1 MHEEC
6 WLEKHIDI
14 PDHEFQSKTKNHEM
28 VSLSVSDVLAQ
39 YKTNGRVVVTGQSLA
54 TALASC
60 CDDVLMQGSGMS
72 GGTVAFAGVANAV
85 IFAVEV
91 GFRWNELAEGKI
103 SPKVFKIKVSGAAG
117 AAVGGFTGGLAGAG
131 YGGLTAG
138 LPGAIVGGLIGSVG
152 VGFAGRIGAETV
164 ALKYFGN
171 EDTEMLI
178 QMLFQSLERM
188 DLVGGLDAREMTQE
202 DVVMAYRNLSR
213 LKHPDK
219 VKRLP
224 SHTDA
229 QHAQR
234 VADATT
240 KFGILI
246 ADTFLVC
253 EWIKARDE
261 QKDLWTDENLRQIHK
276 KQEDWRKSHE
286 SLHQQ
291 LASQQEESA
300 RQMRDGRKI

>member
-1 MHEEC
+1 
-6 WLEKHIDI
+6 
-14 PDHEFQSKTKNHEM
+14 M

-60 CDDVLMQGSGMS
+60 CDDVLWQGSGMV
-72 GGTVAFAGVANAV
+72 GATVAVAGVANAV
-85 IFAVEV
+85 ICAVEV
-91 GFRWNELAEGKI
+91 SFRWNELAEGKI

-117 AAVGGFTGGLAGAG
+117 AAVGGFGGGLAGAG
-131 YGGLTAG
+131 AGGAMAG
-138 LPGAIVGGLIGSVG
+138 PAGAIVGGAIGSIG

-178 QMLFQSLERM
+178 EMLFQSLERM
-188 DLVGGLDAREMTQE
+188 DLVGGLDARDMTQE
-202 DVVMAYRNLSR
+202 DVIMAYHDLAK

-219 VKRLP
+219 VRRLP
-224 SHTDA
+224 SHTNA

-240 KFGILI
+240 KFGILN

-261 QKDLWTDENLRQIHK
+261 KKDLWTDKNLRQIHK
-276 KQEDWRKSHE
+276 KQDDWRKSHE

-291 LASQQEESA
+291 LAGQQEESA
-300 RQMRDGRKI
+300 RQMRDGRTI